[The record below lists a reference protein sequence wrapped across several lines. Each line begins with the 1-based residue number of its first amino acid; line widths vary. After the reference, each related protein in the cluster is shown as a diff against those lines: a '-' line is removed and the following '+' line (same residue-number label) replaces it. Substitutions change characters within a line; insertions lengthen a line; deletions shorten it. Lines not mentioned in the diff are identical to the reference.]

1 MTRIILVL
9 AALALTFA
17 STSGASACQRASSS
31 CLVKSFT
38 GGAAARPAPLPQPK
52 PVTHAGRG
60 AGAATSVTEKLA
72 DQARQTSRKVGDI
85 GGAVSSGA
93 LSPEKA
99 KGIGTS
105 IGKLKSAAGAA
116 QKAGDHQ
123 SARVIGSQIR
133 KAEDAQAAARTR
145 ALQQS
150 GTATSPKS
158 QYFNRG
164 AAGQDLAG
172 ANRPVDKVRHARQ
185 ENVYKTRKQKA
196 ARERERARQ
205 PAIKAGHGLTNPP
218 KSAQSAFDK
227 TKKRPPMRPDFN
239 KAAKRQGTAQAAGT
253 QTGATGSDFPT
264 LDLY

>member
-9 AALALTFA
+9 AALALTLA
-17 STSGASACQRASSS
+17 STSAASACQRASNS

-52 PVTHAGRG
+52 PVPRTGQG
-60 AGAATSVTEKLA
+60 LSAATSVTEKFA
-72 DQARQTSRKVGDI
+72 DQARQTSRQVGDI
-85 GGAVSSGA
+85 GRAVSSGA
-93 LSPEKA
+93 VSPEKV

-123 SARVIGSQIR
+123 SARVIGAQIR
-133 KAEDAQAAARTR
+133 KAEDAQVAARTR

-150 GTATSPKS
+150 GKATGAPAK
-158 QYFNRG
+158 YFNRG
-164 AAGQDLAG
+164 AAGEDLAG
-172 ANRPVDKVRHARQ
+172 ANRPADKVRHARQ
-185 ENVYKTRKQKA
+185 KNLYKTRKQKA

-205 PAIKAGHGLTNPP
+205 PAIKAGHGLSNPP

-227 TKKRPPMRPDFN
+227 TKKKRPMRPDFN
-239 KAAKRQGTAQAAGT
+239 KAAKRQGTAQASGT

>member
-9 AALALTFA
+9 AALALTLA

-38 GGAAARPAPLPQPK
+38 GGATARPAPLPQPR

-60 AGAATSVTEKLA
+60 AGAARNVTEKFA

-85 GGAVSSGA
+85 GRAVSSGA
-93 LSPEKA
+93 LSPEKV

-116 QKAGDHQ
+116 QKADDHQ

-150 GTATSPKS
+150 GTATSPNS

-172 ANRPVDKVRHARQ
+172 ANRPADKVRHARQ
-185 ENVYKTRKQKA
+185 ENLYKSRKQHG
-196 ARERERARQ
+196 ARERQRARQ
-205 PAIKAGHGLTNPP
+205 PAIKAGHGLSNPP

-227 TKKRPPMRPDFN
+227 TKKRKPMRPAFN
-239 KAAKRQGTAQAAGT
+239 KAASRQGSAQASGT
-253 QTGATGSDFPT
+253 QTGDSGTGYPS
-264 LDLY
+264 LELY

>member
-1 MTRIILVL
+1 MTRIILVV
-9 AALALTFA
+9 AALALTLA

-38 GGAAARPAPLPQPK
+38 GGAAARPAPLPQPRAVPK
-52 PVTHAGRG
+52 TGRAAGT
-60 AGAATSVTEKLA
+60 ATTVTEKFA
-72 DQARQTSRKVGDI
+72 DQARQTSRQVGDI
-85 GGAVSSGA
+85 GRSIPSGAVS
-93 LSPEKA
+93 PEKV

-133 KAEDAQAAARTR
+133 KAENAQAAARTQ

-150 GTATSPKS
+150 GKATGAPAR
-158 QYFNRG
+158 YFNRG
-164 AAGQDLAG
+164 AAGEDLAG
-172 ANRPVDKVRHARQ
+172 ANRPADKVRHARQ
-185 ENVYKTRKQKA
+185 ENLYKTRKQKA

-227 TKKRPPMRPDFN
+227 AKKRPPMRPDFN

-253 QTGATGSDFPT
+253 QTGATGSNSPT
-264 LDLY
+264 LELY